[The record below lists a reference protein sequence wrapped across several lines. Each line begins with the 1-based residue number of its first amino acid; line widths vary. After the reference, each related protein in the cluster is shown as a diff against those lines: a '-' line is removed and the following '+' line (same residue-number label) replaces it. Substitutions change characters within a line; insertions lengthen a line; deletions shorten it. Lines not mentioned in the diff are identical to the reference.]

1 MKHDNRFPVDH
12 LRQRGLPEAPLVMP
26 RQILE
31 RSFDWTGVFR
41 LLTFVRLRRG

>member
-1 MKHDNRFPVDH
+1 MKHDTRFPIEH
-12 LRQRGLPEAPLVMP
+12 LRQRHLPEAPMVMP

-31 RSFDWTGVFR
+31 RPFEWGGVFR

>member
-1 MKHDNRFPVDH
+1 MKHDPRFPVDH
-12 LRQRGLPEAPLVMP
+12 LHQRGLPDAPLVMP